1 LGKKKYSISKKT
13 KIQRFDKN
21 IVLIDGART
30 PFLPSGSKFEDLMAY
45 ELGRHA
51 IKGVID
57 KTGIDPAVVDYV
69 YMGTVIQEVKTSNIA
84 RESAMTAGLPESTPA
99 STVTMACISANLAI
113 TSGIGLILSGNAD
126 VVVCGGAETMSDV
139 PIRHPRSMRK
149 KLLKL
154 SKLKTTGQKLGLV
167 STLRGK
173 DFIPEAPAVAEFSS
187 GEVMGHS
194 ADRLAAAFNVSREEQ
209 DDFAIRSHTFAREAT
224 DKGYFT
230 DIVRVPVPSKKT
242 VVFED
247 EGIRV
252 STKEQVAKL
261 KAAFIKPHGTVTAAN
276 SSFLTDG
283 GSAVLIMTEDKAKE
297 LGLKP
302 KAYLRDFIYVS
313 QDPRD
318 QLLLGPAYATA
329 KLIERTGLQLSDI
342 DVFEFHE
349 AFAGQILANLNAL
362 DSEQF
367 CKQYLNR
374 DKVGRINMSK
384 FNLWGGSLSI
394 GHPFGATGARL
405 LNTAANRLKV
415 EGGKYAL
422 IAACAAGGQAH
433 GCIVERYGE

>member
-1 LGKKKYSISKKT
+1 MS
-13 KIQRFDKN
+13 
-21 IVLIDGART
+21 
-30 PFLPSGSKFEDLMAY
+30 Y
-45 ELGRHA
+45 ELGQYA

-57 KTGIDPAVVDYV
+57 KTGIDPAVIDYV
-69 YMGTVIQEVKTSNIA
+69 YMGTVIQEVKTSNLA
-84 RESAMTAGLPESTPA
+84 RESAMTAGVPESTPA

-113 TSGIGLILSGNAD
+113 TTGIGLILSGNAD
-126 VVVCGGAETMSDV
+126 VVIAGGAETMSDV

-154 SKLKTTGQKLGLV
+154 NKLKTVGQRLGLI
-167 STLRGK
+167 STLRTR
-173 DFIPEAPAVAEFSS
+173 DFTPEAPAVAEFST

-209 DDFAIRSHTFAREAT
+209 DDYAIRSHTFARNAT
-224 DKGYFT
+224 DKGYLN
-230 DIVRVPVPSKKT
+230 DVLRINVPSRKT
-242 VVFED
+242 VAFED

-252 STKEQVAKL
+252 STKEQLAKL
-261 KAAFIKPHGTVTAAN
+261 KPAFIKPHGTVTAAS

-283 GSAVLIMTEDKAKE
+283 GSAVLIMTEKRALE

-302 KAYLRDFIYVS
+302 KAYIRDFLYVS
-313 QDPRD
+313 QDPKD

-329 KLIERTGLQLSDI
+329 RLMERTGLQLSDI

-362 DSEQF
+362 DSEHF
-367 CKQYLNR
+367 CKEYLKR
-374 DKVGRINMSK
+374 GKVGRINMNK

-433 GCIVERYGE
+433 SCIVERYGE